1 MKRFI
6 ITGIYMALLSIVA
19 NAADKDNNYEYF
31 KRGISL
37 SVDFS
42 AGAAFN
48 GRIAD
53 RGRNPS
59 YGTDVAVGYRFCPQL
74 VAALGVGAQAYSNRT
89 LTCNGTVLRQ
99 VENTCVPVFV
109 RLRSDFKDREV
120 SPYVQ
125 MDVGYTFMEMYS
137 REGYSRVRYAEHP
150 FSNGRYEYV
159 DMDNDYVQYGNKGLF
174 GSLDLGISLHV
185 IGRLRMNVA
194 LSAGIHQAFFGTSF
208 LVDGEVLDFGKTGY
222 VAEPDTDIPSPVR
235 IVGNSDFLESL
246 EPFARVKIG
255 FSF

>member
-6 ITGIYMALLSIVA
+6 VTGICTVMLSIAA
-19 NAADKDNNYEYF
+19 NAADKNNSCEYF
-31 KRGISL
+31 KRGVFL

-48 GRIAD
+48 ERIAD
-53 RGRNPS
+53 RGRNSS
-59 YGTDVAVGYRFCPQL
+59 YGTDVAVGYRFCPQFA
-74 VAALGVGAQAYSNRT
+74 AALGLGAQAYSNRT

-99 VENTCVPVFV
+99 VENTCVPIFL

-125 MDVGYTFMEMYS
+125 MDLGYSFMEMYS

-159 DMDNDYVQYGNKGLF
+159 DMDNDYVQYGSKGLF
-174 GSLDLGISLHV
+174 GSLDLGIGMHV

-194 LSAGIHQAFFGTSF
+194 LSAGIHQAYFGTSF
-208 LVDGEVLDFGKTGY
+208 LVDGEVLDFGEIVY
-222 VAEPDTDIPSPVR
+222 VAGPDTDAPFPVR
-235 IVGNSDFLESL
+235 IVGNADFLESF